1 MYRFF
6 ESIIHPALAIIRPRV
21 IVEIGIDKGF
31 HTEKLLQ
38 YCKEANVVLH
48 AIDPEP
54 HCDIEQMQQTY
65 GKHFAFYRDFSLNA
79 LYRIE
84 TYDMVLI
91 DGDHNWYTVYH
102 ELLLIEKKA
111 KEQQRFPVVFLH
123 DIGWPYGRRD
133 LYYHP
138 ENIPAMYRHPYQK
151 KGIIFGKEGLTEA
164 QGWNPDFS
172 NAIYEHNLRNG
183 VLTAVED
190 FIAQSRETFH
200 FTKIPGFHSLG
211 IITNAILFL
220 QNSTFQHFLDSL
232 HLSGPLTQHI
242 DALEHVELKHITDAR
257 QQQNEKR
264 QLETELTS
272 VREGRDKLETELTSV
287 REGRDKLETEL
298 TSVREGRDK
307 LET

>member
-1 MYRFF
+1 MCLFELINERRRRGVLLIVTSATRMWTLCYSTMYRFF

-111 KEQQRFPVVFLH
+111 KEQQRFPVVFLY
-123 DIGWPYGRRD
+123 DIGWPYGRRG

-138 ENIPAMYRHPYQK
+138 QNIPAMYRHPYQK
-151 KGIIFGKEGLTEA
+151 KGI
-164 QGWNPDFS
+164 
-172 NAIYEHNLRNG
+172 
-183 VLTAVED
+183 
-190 FIAQSRETFH
+190 
-200 FTKIPGFHSLG
+200 
-211 IITNAILFL
+211 LFL
-220 QNSTFQHFLDSL
+220 QNSTLQHFLDSL

-264 QLETELTS
+264 QLETELTR

-307 LET
+307 LETE